1 MGMVKE
7 IQTVLDNITHDMIA
21 IGLCGQLLI
30 DEVREA
36 GEWAGVSDYFIDQY
50 VQNLDVSNLK
60 EEMYDG

>member
-1 MGMVKE
+1 
-7 IQTVLDNITHDMIA
+7 MIA

-50 VQNLDVSNLK
+50 VKNLNVSTLN